1 MINIKLRNKNNYK
14 STDNKKSSNSQLLL
28 NIQLHLYFLLKQ
40 LLKGVPKKGQKMK
53 LECCQF

>member
-28 NIQLHLYFLLKQ
+28 NIQLLLYFFLKQ
-40 LLKGVPKKGQKMK
+40 LLKRVPKKGQKMK